1 VTKFYLYNLKVF
13 FKTIIHYFDAQT
25 LIDLNGLYFILTNKL
40 IKLIN
45 YCILY
50 LILKSVYFS
59 FIYFLYSI
67 GMFVVSRQNDARRY

>member
-13 FKTIIHYFDAQT
+13 FKTIIHYFDAKT
-25 LIDLNGLYFILTNKL
+25 LIDLNDLYFILTNKL